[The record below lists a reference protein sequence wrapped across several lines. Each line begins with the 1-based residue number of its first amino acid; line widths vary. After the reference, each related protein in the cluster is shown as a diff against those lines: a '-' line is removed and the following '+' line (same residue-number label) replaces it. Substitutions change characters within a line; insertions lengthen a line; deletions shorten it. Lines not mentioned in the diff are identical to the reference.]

1 MRTNDIPVQRQAYVR
16 SKEELVIIVFVLSGM
31 EQLRVQLLLIG
42 GLDRE
47 F

>member
-31 EQLRVQLLLIG
+31 EQLQLLLIG